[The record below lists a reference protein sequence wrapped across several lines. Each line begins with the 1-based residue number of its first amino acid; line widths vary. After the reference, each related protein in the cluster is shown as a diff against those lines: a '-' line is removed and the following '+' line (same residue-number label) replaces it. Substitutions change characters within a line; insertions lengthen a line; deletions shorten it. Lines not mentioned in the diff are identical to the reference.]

1 MIKRLKFGVATTI
14 KCYITIS
21 KNCHILVGYA
31 VKFVIRNYSQNGN
44 NYFENMLGKTANI
57 RSNGKLYFKIFIIFD
72 KFPYYENSA
81 KCKKYDEINEHNFT

>member
-1 MIKRLKFGVATTI
+1 
-14 KCYITIS
+14 
-21 KNCHILVGYA
+21 
-31 VKFVIRNYSQNGN
+31 
-44 NYFENMLGKTANI
+44 MLGKTAKI